1 MLAELQV
8 GFGET
13 GECAQKRKSLMSRVL
28 IVGGAGYVG
37 GYLTDLALE
46 MGHDVRVFD
55 KLLYEDAYLKE
66 VEFHFGD
73 ILDRK
78 ALKPHLDWAD
88 AVVWLA
94 AVVGDPACALNPELT
109 INTNVNSLRNLVA
122 DYSGRI
128 IFLSTCSIYGAQMG
142 LLTEESPFDP
152 LSLYAESKIAAEKV
166 LLEAPNETLIFRLG
180 TLFGLSDTYSRIRVD
195 LVLNVLTI
203 RAVQEGHMSVFGGQQ
218 YRPLL
223 HVRDVATAVV
233 PQIDT
238 DATGVYNLHSENMT
252 IIQLAERIQKRV
264 PEARIDITES
274 SFQDARNYMVS
285 SEKAE
290 NELGFKP
297 RWSVE
302 DGITEIRDT
311 IASKRIPKVNIPRFS
326 NVAALQSQFEG

>member
-1 MLAELQV
+1 
-8 GFGET
+8 
-13 GECAQKRKSLMSRVL
+13 MSKVL

-37 GYLTDLALE
+37 GYLTDLAIE
-46 MGHDVRVFD
+46 QGHEVRVFD

-66 VEFHFGD
+66 VNFHFGD
-73 ILDRK
+73 ILDRD
-78 ALKPHLDWAD
+78 ALKPHLDWAET
-88 AVVWLA
+88 VVWLA

-109 INTNVNSLRNLVA
+109 INTNVNSLKNLIA

-128 IFLSTCSIYGAQMG
+128 IFLSTCSIYGAQLG
-142 LLTEESPFDP
+142 LLTENSPFDP

-166 LLEAPNETLIFRLG
+166 LLEAPNEVLIFRLG

-233 PQIDT
+233 PQIG
-238 DATGVYNLHSENMT
+238 ARSAGVYNLHAENMT
-252 IIQLAERIQKRV
+252 IIQLAERIQKLV
-264 PEARIDITES
+264 PTARIDITES

-285 SEKAE
+285 SVKAE
-290 NELGFKP
+290 TDLGFKP

-302 DGITEIRDT
+302 DGITEIRDI

-326 NVAALQSQFEG
+326 NVAALQGQFES